1 MYNNYLKRLFD
12 IIFSIILIVILI
24 PIYLFVSFLI
34 VFDSG
39 FPIFYKWRVVGKDGV
54 FFKAYKFRTMII
66 NADKVKKNLLN
77 KNEMQG
83 PFFKMKNDPRITRL
97 GNFLRKYSLD
107 ELPQFFSVLYG
118 DMSIVGP
125 RPPLQSEW
133 KEFSKYQKSK
143 LQVKPGITCLWQIG
157 GRNEIND
164 ANEWVK
170 KDLEYIQN
178 ISFRLDCYIIYK
190 TIFKIFE
197 GTGR

>member
-12 IIFSIILIVILI
+12 IIFSIILIVILF

-164 ANEWVK
+164 ANQWVK

-178 ISFRLDCYIIYK
+178 LSFRRLLYNLQNNI
-190 TIFKIFE
+190 
-197 GTGR
+197 

>member
-12 IIFSIILIVILI
+12 IIFSIILIVILF

-39 FPIFYKWRVVGKDGV
+39 FPIFYKWHVVGKDGV

-178 ISFRLDCYIIYK
+178 IRYIPMIC
-190 TIFKIFE
+190 IN
-197 GTGR
+197 

>member
-12 IIFSIILIVILI
+12 IIFSIILIVILF

-190 TIFKIFE
+190 KIFKIFE